1 MSSGNIIL
9 INGTSSAGKST
20 IAKALQGM
28 MESPFY
34 LTGIDHFLRSFYQRL
49 IVISSS
55 EDATPPETWL
65 AIFENEIFKRLE
77 IGPRGY
83 QLLAGMYHLIASLS
97 ESGIH
102 SIVDDV
108 IWDLRTFEIA
118 LNTLPAENVFFVGIQ
133 CPIEVAEQ
141 REIDRGDRAL
151 GGARFFG
158 ERVHR
163 HGKYDLEVNSA
174 ASTAEESASQ
184 IKLAFENRPTPT
196 VFQQLKAYMK
206 RDK

>member
-1 MSSGNIIL
+1 MGLGNIIL

-20 IAKALQGM
+20 IAKALQDIL
-28 MESPFY
+28 EPQFY
-34 LTGIDHFLRSFYQRL
+34 LTGIDHFLRSFHERL
-49 IVISSS
+49 IVISSEENAPS
-55 EDATPPETWL
+55 PETWL
-65 AIFENEIFKRLE
+65 AIFENEKFKRLE

-83 QLLAGMYHLIASLS
+83 QMLAGMYSSIASLA

-108 IWDLRTFEIA
+108 IWDLRAFEIA
-118 LNTLPAENVFFVGIQ
+118 VSTLPAENVFFVGIQ

-158 ERVHR
+158 ERVHE
-163 HGKYDLEVNSA
+163 HAKYDLEVDSA
-174 ASTAEESASQ
+174 TRNHEESAQQ
-184 IKLAFENRPTPT
+184 IKLGFENRSMPT
-196 VFQQLKAYMK
+196 VFQQLKSHTK
-206 RDK
+206 KDK